1 MKKVTLIAAAAS
13 AAMVAGVLWSV
24 PAAADPVGHD
34 HWLGHRDSTSSGSGG
49 GTSSASSVPEP
60 GSLALLALGLS
71 GLGLAPI
78 RRRRR

>member
-13 AAMVAGVLWSV
+13 AALVAGALWSAPASANPV
-24 PAAADPVGHD
+24 PHD
-34 HWLGHRDSTSSGSGG
+34 KWPAQRESLHSGSGG
-49 GTSSASSVPEP
+49 SDPSSSVPEP
-60 GSLALLALGLS
+60 GTLALLALGLG